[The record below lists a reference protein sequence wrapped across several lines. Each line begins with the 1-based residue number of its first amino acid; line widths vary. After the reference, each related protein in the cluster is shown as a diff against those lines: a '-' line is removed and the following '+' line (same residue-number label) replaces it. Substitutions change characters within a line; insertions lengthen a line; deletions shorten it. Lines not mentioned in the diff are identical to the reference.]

1 MVRSPFVDSLPP
13 PFSSSRF
20 PNAFSIKKFVVRAGA
35 AMDRR
40 VKTALKAV
48 APLSLGE

>member
-13 PFSSSRF
+13 PSSASRL
-20 PNAFSIKKFVVRAGA
+20 PNAFSIKEVVVQAGA

-40 VKTALKAV
+40 VKTALKVV
-48 APLSLGE
+48 APLYLGE